1 MEEKCMSENRYGQFD
16 RQRIQENR
24 KKAAAQ
30 PRQTGYARAAAKPPV
45 EAPVE
50 KPSARPLEK
59 PGKDQV
65 KKPVSKRPPVQN
77 RKKKK
82 RAKKR
87 KKALRVLI
95 TLLVL
100 AALAFLAYKFVPV
113 YLEYRNEQTKPTP
126 TPYNYT
132 ATNGEPSA
140 FLTMISEP
148 TQPPEGEGN
157 SISIM
162 DTDLSVTEGLD
173 ETWFNVL
180 LLGTDSRVLHEPART
195 DTMIIC
201 SLNRVT
207 GDVKLTSIMR
217 DTNVFFEGH
226 NGTRINNAFFYGGA
240 NLAMKVVNETFGMNI
255 QHYVYVDFSGFAKI
269 AEAIGGIDMQIT
281 ENEMK
286 HINHNVAEQYH
297 LLIKQ
302 GKMEYDAA
310 EAEYYATKLEEFTT
324 DGTPVHLNGMQTLG
338 YARIRKLDSDYGRT
352 ERQRK
357 VLNSLMSGLQDASL
371 TKLTNLV
378 VSNAQ
383 YYSTNLSITQILDLA
398 QVVLGRTDF
407 AQAQSMYLPV
417 QGTYKEEVRNNDAR
431 LYDVDTEANKI
442 ALYNFIY
449 NQQ

>member
-1 MEEKCMSENRYGQFD
+1 MSENRYGQFD

-24 KKAAAQ
+24 KKASRQ
-30 PRQTGYARAAAKPPV
+30 PRQAGYARAASRPPV
-45 EAPVE
+45 EMPAEAPEE
-50 KPSARPLEK
+50 KLSANPMEK
-59 PGKDQV
+59 NGKV
-65 KKPVSKRPPVQN
+65 PNKKTAAKRPPVRN
-77 RKKKK
+77 SKKKK

-87 KKALRVLI
+87 KKALRVFI

-100 AALAFLAYKFVPV
+100 AALAYFAYKFVPV
-113 YLEYRNEQTKPTP
+113 YLEYRNEQMKPTP
-126 TPYNYT
+126 TPYNFT
-132 ATNGEPSA
+132 ATNGEPSI
-140 FLTMISEP
+140 FESMIAEP
-148 TQPPEGEGN
+148 TDQPPEGEGN
-157 SISIM
+157 SISV
-162 DTDLSVTEGLD
+162 TDLSVTEGLD

-180 LLGTDSRVLHEPART
+180 LLGTDTRVLHESART

-201 SLNRVT
+201 SLNKVT

-217 DTNVFFEGH
+217 DTDVSFEGRSS
-226 NGTRINNAFFYGGA
+226 TRINNAFFYGGA

-255 QHYVYVDFSGFAKI
+255 QNYVYVDFSGFAKI
-269 AEAIGGIDMQIT
+269 AEALGGIDMQIT
-281 ENEMK
+281 ENEML

-302 GKMEYDAA
+302 GKMEYEAA
-310 EAEYYATKLEEFTT
+310 EAEYYATKLEQFTT

-357 VLNSLMSGLQDASL
+357 VLNAMMNGLQNASL
-371 TKLTNLV
+371 AKLTNLV

-383 YYSTNLSITQILDLA
+383 YYSTNLSIAQILELA
-398 QVVLGRTDF
+398 QIVLGRADF

-431 LYDVDTEANKI
+431 LYDVDKEANKI

-449 NQQ
+449 SQQ

>member
-1 MEEKCMSENRYGQFD
+1 MSENRYGQFD

-24 KKAAAQ
+24 KKQAAH
-30 PRQTGYARAAAKPPV
+30 PRQAGYARAAEK
-45 EAPVE
+45 APEETASVMPQKMIE
-50 KPSARPLEK
+50 KDE
-59 PGKDQV
+59 V
-65 KKPVSKRPPVQN
+65 KKPVPKRAPSQN
-77 RKKKK
+77 SKKKK

-87 KKALRVLI
+87 KKAFRVFF
-95 TLLVL
+95 TLLLL
-100 AALAFLAYKFVPV
+100 AALAFFAYKFIPV
-113 YLEYRNEQTKPTP
+113 YLEYRNENAKPTP
-126 TPYNYT
+126 TPYNFT
-132 ATNGEPSA
+132 ATNGEPSKFSELIA
-140 FLTMISEP
+140 EP
-148 TQPPEGEGN
+148 TDLPPEGEGN
-157 SISIM
+157 SISV
-162 DTDLSVTEGLD
+162 TDLSVTEGLD
-173 ETWFNVL
+173 ETWFNIL

-269 AEAIGGIDMQIT
+269 AEALGGIDMQIT
-281 ENEMK
+281 ENEML

-297 LLIKQ
+297 LLISQ
-302 GKMEYDAA
+302 GKMEYEAA
-310 EAEYYATKLEEFTT
+310 EAEYYATKLETYTT

-357 VLNSLMSGLQDASL
+357 VLNSLMSGLQNATL
-371 TKLTNLV
+371 AQLTNLA
-378 VSNAQ
+378 VSNAE
-383 YYSTNLSITQILDLA
+383 YYSTNLSISQILDLA

-407 AQAQSMYLPV
+407 SQAQSMYLPV

-442 ALYNFIY
+442 ALYSFIY
-449 NQQ
+449 K